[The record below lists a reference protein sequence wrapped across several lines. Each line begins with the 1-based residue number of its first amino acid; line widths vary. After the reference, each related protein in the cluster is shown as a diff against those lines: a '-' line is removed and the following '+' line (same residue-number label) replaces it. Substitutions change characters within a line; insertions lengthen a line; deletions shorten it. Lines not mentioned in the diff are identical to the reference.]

1 MRIIGSASSSGLAG
15 GALGIAST
23 GAGIRLRGATGA
35 DPSSASFAGGAL
47 GIATTGVEA
56 ELRGATGTASSS
68 AGFAGGALGVGSL
81 GAKTELR
88 GAASGATGAEGRG
101 GAFGTGW
108 LAVMGCGD
116 VGGRD
121 VEAHAG
127 GETGVG
133 RPTDPAKRG
142 VRRRADGG
150 EGDTPAGGV
159 PAGTAAGRI

>member
-1 MRIIGSASSSGLAG
+1 MGMRIIGSASSSGLAG

-56 ELRGATGTASSS
+56 ELRGATGAASSS
-68 AGFAGGALGVGSL
+68 AGFAGGALGVGSP
-81 GAKTELR
+81 
-88 GAASGATGAEGRG
+88 GATGAEGRG

-127 GETGVG
+127 GETCVG

-142 VRRRADGG
+142 
-150 EGDTPAGGV
+150 
-159 PAGTAAGRI
+159 